1 MLDDCWTAAA
11 GRQASNSPLTA
22 PSSASRVI
30 LDLSAV
36 PTPERPSNWLLAS
49 VPRAE
54 YERLRP
60 RLESVRPRAQDV
72 LYEQGDLME
81 HVYFPE
87 GGTVSLLAVL
97 ADGHA
102 VEVSTVGNEGMV
114 GLSVALGSEISPH
127 RATAQ
132 VPGPALR
139 MRAADFRAEV
149 PPAHPLHA
157 AVRCYADAFLRQV
170 AQSVACNRAHEVP
183 QRLARWLCMTQD
195 RVGRDEFPL
204 TQEVIAQMLGVRR
217 QTVSE
222 AASEFQAAGLIDY
235 RLGRVTVED
244 RAGLERAAC
253 ECYRAV
259 RAHFERMLGAPRG

>member
-1 MLDDCWTAAA
+1 
-11 GRQASNSPLTA
+11 
-22 PSSASRVI
+22 
-30 LDLSAV
+30 
-36 PTPERPSNWLLAS
+36 
-49 VPRAE
+49 
-54 YERLRP
+54 
-60 RLESVRPRAQDV
+60 
-72 LYEQGDLME
+72 ME

-97 ADGHA
+97 AEGDA
-102 VEVSTVGNEGMV
+102 VEVSTVGNEGIV
-114 GLSVALGSEISPH
+114 GLSVALGGETSPH
-127 RATAQ
+127 RATVQ

-139 MRAADFRAEV
+139 MRSADFRAEV

-157 AVRCYADAFLRQV
+157 AVRRYADAYLMQV

-183 QRLARWLCMTQD
+183 QRLARWLCLTQD

-222 AASEFQAAGLIDY
+222 AAGAFQAAGLIDY

-259 RAHFERMLGAPRG
+259 RAHFERLLGAPRG

>member
-1 MLDDCWTAAA
+1 MSGHRAYY
-11 GRQASNSPLTA
+11 QAPNSPVIATPTNTRVVLDPTTA
-22 PSSASRVI
+22 ES
-30 LDLSAV
+30 
-36 PTPERPSNWLLAS
+36 PERPSNWLLAS
-49 VPRAE
+49 LPRAE
-54 YERLRP
+54 YERLRAH
-60 RLESVRPRAQDV
+60 LEAVRPRLQDV
-72 LYEQGDLME
+72 LYEQGGPME

-97 ADGHA
+97 ADGHG
-102 VEVSTVGNEGMV
+102 VEVATVGNEGMV
-114 GLSVALGSEISPH
+114 GVSVALGGEISPH
-127 RATAQ
+127 RATVQ

-139 MRAADFRAEV
+139 MRAVDFRVAV
-149 PPAHPLHA
+149 PAGHPLDA
-157 AVRCYADAFLRQV
+157 ALRRYADAFVMQV
-170 AQSVACNRAHEVP
+170 AQSVACNRAHTVP

-222 AASEFQAAGLIDY
+222 VASEFQAARLIDY
-235 RLGRVTVED
+235 HLGRVTIED
-244 RAGLERAAC
+244 RAALERAAC